1 MRKFDVP
8 HMATQEQ
15 FQQLVIMMQEMARAI
30 TVQAQTMSANVPVG
44 DVGHRQN
51 IQEGKRTICPK
62 AFNRLQKFGKGEDSW
77 KDDNFELGRHPGLR
91 EP

>member
-30 TVQAQTMSANVPVG
+30 TVQAQTMTANVPVE

-51 IQEGKRTICPK
+51 SQEGKRTIRPK
-62 AFNRLQKFGKGEDSW
+62 AFNWLQNFGKGDDSW
-77 KDDNFELGRHPGLR
+77 KEYNFELGVICWRP
-91 EP
+91 